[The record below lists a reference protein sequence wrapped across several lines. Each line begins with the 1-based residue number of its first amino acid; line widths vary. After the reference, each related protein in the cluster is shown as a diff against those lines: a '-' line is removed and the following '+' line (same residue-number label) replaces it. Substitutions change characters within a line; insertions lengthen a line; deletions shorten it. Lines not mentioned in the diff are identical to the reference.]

1 MATFKKPKRL
11 TGRATPDPYDFD
23 AQARAEKAELIV
35 KDLWVDT
42 ERQRAILNAIRK
54 YMRVCKR
61 RKGERRTPITGRRL
75 SQISQV
81 GKSAIAERLIF
92 ELQQEA
98 IAVGQEHNPYRVIHI
113 TIDPRMTLKMLYQE
127 ILNRLADDFA
137 DEPGNGAF
145 RVSRKQA
152 LEIKGRGSDNIK
164 ILEQRVEEWVDRLGV
179 ELIVVD
185 EIQRLVTNPEGAIK
199 NGKDAGTF
207 LTADALDVTKKL
219 QAFLDRGVV
228 PMVFIGDETSLV
240 FFELNSQF
248 AARLSSPLELRPLD
262 VGKTADRKRFFDF
275 CVEYDR
281 QIVAQNATA
290 APTCLAQPGILT
302 ALITASGGHIGRA
315 ARIIQV
321 ALPAALERGAVTLEA
336 YDLSNAVRHYA
347 MDLDWVD
354 HDPFSLQP
362 ALADQ
367 QQNKMEAA
375 YAD

>member
-11 TGRATPDPYDFD
+11 TGRATPDPYDFG
-23 AQARAEKAELIV
+23 AQARAEQAELIV
-35 KDLWVDT
+35 KDMWVDT
-42 ERQRAILNAIRK
+42 ERQRAILNALRK

-61 RKGERRTPITGRRL
+61 RKGGRRTPITGRRL

-92 ELQQEA
+92 ELRQEA
-98 IAVGQEHNPYRVIHI
+98 IAAGQEHNPYRVIHI

-137 DEPGNGAF
+137 DEPGNGAL

-152 LEIKGRGSDNIK
+152 LEIQGRASDNIK

-185 EIQRLVTNPEGAIK
+185 EIQRLVTNPEGVIK
-199 NGKDAGTF
+199 NRKNIGTF

-228 PMVFIGDETSLV
+228 PMVFIGDETSVV
-240 FFELNSQF
+240 FFELNKQF
-248 AARLSSPLELRPLD
+248 AARLHSPLELRPLNA
-262 VGKTADRKRFFDF
+262 KKRADQKRFFDF

-290 APTCLAQPGILT
+290 VPTCLTQPEILT
-302 ALITASGGHIGRA
+302 ALVTASGGHIGRA

-321 ALPAALERGAVTLEA
+321 ALPAAMERGAVTLEA
-336 YDLSNAVRHYA
+336 YDLSNAVRDYA
-347 MDLDWVD
+347 MGLDWVD

-362 ALADQ
+362 PLADEQ
-367 QQNKMEAA
+367 HKDLEAA
-375 YAD
+375 HAD